1 MAFVY
6 KYVLN
11 DEIIYIGKATNLD
24 ARIRQHAR
32 PGDNIPPE
40 AWPDLR
46 RAIIYYYETPNEI
59 MADVVESELIRRYL
73 PKWNRAKKSEWAGLH
88 FPEPAFKEYIA
99 PSLYQRGRPAT
110 EERLR
115 EIMKAEALRREKR
128 IRRYAKNLLE
138 LRGYLYG
145 NNLYTLHMINWA
157 IRRIEEKDY
166 QTDNGIDSYI
176 CSPLPEVFAY
186 DAIGMIKFVDI
197 YGSWCGIQ
205 LCKSIIRT
213 ADNRWYIMFSDDP
226 INFLAYLKRVKEILY
241 KILHY
246 YFTRK
251 CANDLDLIQL
261 SDEELPGPS
270 STEIFST
277 MSQECF

>member
-11 DEIIYIGKATNLD
+11 DEIIYIGKTTNLD

-46 RAIIYYYETPNEI
+46 RAIIYYYETPTEI
-59 MADVVESELIRRYL
+59 MADVIESELIRRYL
-73 PKWNRAKKSEWAGLH
+73 PKWNRAKKSEWAGLL
-88 FPEPAFKEYIA
+88 FPELAFKEYQA
-99 PSLYQRGRPAT
+99 PFLYQRGRPVT

-115 EIMKAEALRREKR
+115 EILKAEALRREKR
-128 IRRYAKNLLE
+128 IRKYAKNLLE

-145 NNLYTLHMINWA
+145 NNLLTLLMINWA

-166 QTDNGIDSYI
+166 QTDNSINSYI
-176 CSPLPEVFAY
+176 CSPIPEMFAY

-197 YGSWCGIQ
+197 YSGWCCINICQ
-205 LCKSIIRT
+205 QIRRT
-213 ADNRWYIMFSDDP
+213 AGDRWYIMFSDDP
-226 INFLAYLKRVKEILY
+226 IIFLAHLKTAKEILY

-251 CANDLDLIQL
+251 CANDIDLIQL

-270 STEIFST
+270 SSEICSI
-277 MSQECF
+277 MLQMRC